1 MRRRRLRTKWRSKQG
16 NRKWGRRSFGPLLRK
31 HERAKNR
38 DQNQDGSG
46 LKWKQ
51 IFLEQHRGELAC
63 GNSSLTWRSCAIR
76 HRRADGRMRH
86 AVRQPE
92 EEKNRQREAGLF

>member
-1 MRRRRLRTKWRSKQG
+1 MRRRRVRTKWRSKQG

-31 HERAKNR
+31 HERAENR
-38 DQNQDGSG
+38 DQNQDRGG

-51 IFLEQHRGELAC
+51 IFLKQHRGERAS

-76 HRRADGRMRH
+76 NRRAYGRMRH
-86 AVRQPE
+86 PVRQP
-92 EEKNRQREAGLF
+92 KQKDNRQRQPGIF